1 MFSIENDIVY
11 SIEYI
16 DRSNWLVKKI
26 PVMDKETFI
35 KCFKEWITPG
45 TKTEE
50 KREQA
55 EWVVE
60 NNNYNR
66 CDNCNYFAMRRYN
79 YCPKCGKRMKNGE
92 MYDE

>member
-1 MFSIENDIVY
+1 MFSIENDIIY

-45 TKTEE
+45 EKTVGQG
-50 KREQA
+50 R
-55 EWVVE
+55 WISYPNSDIVV
-60 NNNYNR
+60 
-66 CDNCNYFAMRRYN
+66 CNQCRGIRRDCRVGYMN
-79 YCPKCGKRMKNGE
+79 YCNKCGTKMENA
-92 MYDE
+92 DE

>member
-1 MFSIENDIVY
+1 MFSIENDTVY

-45 TKTEE
+45 EQPTKKGAWVHLGYDIYKCSYCDEQIKKLDVTSHKYCYHCGSKNEE
-50 KREQA
+50 VYYE
-55 EWVVE
+55 
-60 NNNYNR
+60 
-66 CDNCNYFAMRRYN
+66 
-79 YCPKCGKRMKNGE
+79 
-92 MYDE
+92 